1 MERFPFVCG
10 LVKSFGQWQFFS
22 ELFQGIL
29 WWINNRKVSLGVK
42 SKKWNHTKF
51 RDESHWTSLWS
62 LSIYTIEAFIIK
74 SFHRICALNNLRIF
88 SNLEVALNEIPSTL
102 EHLEWFSELEWY
114 VMYDMWYELTL
125 LHTFINFNDLG
136 RKFHMDV
143 VNVEKGDFEEQLAE
157 VVRKYEHFYNA
168 YLFLS
173 PWEEF
178 TNNTQTHH
186 NTANTETRVVE
197 TRHCLPPPNNSSWSQ
212 TWPAPFCL
220 EGPPLFGSSFFS

>member
-1 MERFPFVCG
+1 MCFKWP
-10 LVKSFGQWQFFS
+10 
-22 ELFQGIL
+22 
-29 WWINNRKVSLGVK
+29 LGYSQIWRLHSMK
-42 SKKWNHTKF
+42 LQAPWNV
-51 RDESHWTSLWS
+51 WNGC
-62 LSIYTIEAFIIK
+62 LSW
-74 SFHRICALNNLRIF
+74 N
-88 SNLEVALNEIPSTL
+88 
-102 EHLEWFSELEWY
+102 
-114 VMYDMWYELTL
+114 DMWYWHVLTL

-136 RKFHMDV
+136 RKIPMDG

-178 TNNTQTHH
+178 TSNTQTHH

-197 TRHCLPPPNNSSWSQ
+197 TSHCLPPSNNSSWSQ

-220 EGPPLFGSSFFS
+220 EGLPLYGSSFFS